1 MKAILFDFDGVIVDS
16 MKLHAKSW
24 QSTFKMHGMAIE
36 ENTVYSYEGMPSL
49 EIATKLL
56 EMVNKVP
63 NISLVQQLV
72 ACKQKH
78 YATYPKP
85 EVYGLVPN
93 IINLVKSKGI
103 KVGLVSG
110 GSIDVIK
117 RDILPLRLENMDTV
131 ISGNDVSKGKP
142 DPEPYLIAAERLGTK
157 ISECIVV
164 ENAPLGI
171 IAAKSA
177 GMKCIGIATTLD
189 ASFLN
194 NADVVVNDHAELLEK
209 LLAVIEPPPVTGQLW
224 CRNPPFSQ

>member
-24 QSTFKMHGMAIE
+24 QSTFKKHGMAIE
-36 ENTVYSYEGMPSL
+36 ENAVYGYEGMPSL

-72 ACKQKH
+72 EHKRKH

-85 EVYGLVPN
+85 EVYRLVLD

-209 LLAVIEPPPVTGQLW
+209 LSSMITNL
-224 CRNPPFSQ
+224 NPA